1 MVFKIILTVI
11 LFIALITLMYT
22 VCRVNG
28 KYLYQC
34 DSLTIAQ
41 TFSAFRTI
49 EQHFRREERN
59 KTKKSSA
66 NCSLGENKKP
76 KSQPNDNEYK
86 IGDCIV
92 YDGKKSDGIMI
103 IGSFDFGNGTK
114 VSAARALFGEHHLKF
129 YNSTIRYSGYA
140 PGINKARLATEEEK
154 RKFFSNKE
162 VKEYLLPILGTKDY
176 LKQYVEYL

>member
-1 MVFKIILTVI
+1 MKIEIDYNGA
-11 LFIALITLMYT
+11 IA
-22 VCRVNG
+22 VCKVDG
-28 KYLYQC
+28 KYIGDC
-34 DSLTIAQ
+34 DSLTRAR

-49 EQHFRREERN
+49 EQHIRREE
-59 KTKKSSA
+59 KQ
-66 NCSLGENKKP
+66 KP

-86 IGDCIV
+86 MGDCIV
-92 YDGKKSDGIMI
+92 YDGKESDGIMI

-114 VSAARALFGEHHLKF
+114 VSAARALFGEHHLKS

-140 PGINKARLATEEEK
+140 PGIDKARLATEEEK

-162 VKEYLLPILGTKDY
+162 VKEYLLPIFGTKDY

>member
-34 DSLTIAQ
+34 D
-41 TFSAFRTI
+41 
-49 EQHFRREERN
+49 
-59 KTKKSSA
+59 
-66 NCSLGENKKP
+66 SLGENKKP

-129 YNSTIRYSGYA
+129 YNSTICYSGYA
-140 PGINKARLATEEEK
+140 PGIDKARLATEEEK